1 MSTALNVNHLMFLLQ
16 GAAWTVGLS
25 LIAFVGG
32 GLLGLL
38 VALCRV
44 SPVKAVRV
52 LTAGYVQLV
61 QGTPLLVILFMSF
74 FGLPVLGLK
83 ISPLTAASI
92 SLTVYVAAYLGE
104 IWRGCIQSVPR
115 AQWEAAECLALTR
128 VQRMRLVVLP
138 QAIRIA
144 TPPTVGFMVQIVKNT
159 SLASVVGFVE
169 LARSGQLIN
178 NSVFEPFLIYVI
190 IAVLYFAMCF
200 PLSRWSQRLE
210 RRNSPAQRQAAASAL
225 PQASTLSLT

>member
-1 MSTALNVNHLMFLLQ
+1 VTTALNANHLLYLLQ

-25 LIAFVGG
+25 LIAFAGG
-32 GLLGLL
+32 GLVGLL

-44 SPVKAVRV
+44 SPARP
-52 LTAGYVQLV
+52 LRLATAGYVQLV
-61 QGTPLLVILFMSF
+61 QGTPLLVILFMAF
-74 FGLPVLGLK
+74 FGLPALGLK
-83 ISPLTAASI
+83 MSPLAAAGV
-92 SLTVYVAAYLGE
+92 SLTIYVSAYLGE

-138 QAIRIA
+138 QAVRIA

-169 LARSGQLIN
+169 LARSGQIIN
-178 NSVFEPFLIYVI
+178 NSVFEPFLVYLVI
-190 IAVLYFAMCF
+190 AAIYFALCY
-200 PLSRWSQRLE
+200 PLSHWSQRLE
-210 RRNSPAQRQAAASAL
+210 RRVGPASTKAGAAV
-225 PQASTLSLT
+225 PQPATLSLT